1 MEIASD
7 NAAVVACEGVLAHLD
22 REGCKDIERLASKDF
37 RYLSYR
43 ELEENIWKVQSIKA
57 VFFWRFWL
65 ASGKEAVCALA
76 AAQLEEVCAWS
87 MLCCLVSDPKTALK
101 R

>member
-37 RYLSYR
+37 WYLSYT

-57 VFFWRFWL
+57 VFFGGFGWPRGRKRYAHL
-65 ASGKEAVCALA
+65 
-76 AAQLEEVCAWS
+76 QLHSLKRCV
-87 MLCCLVSDPKTALK
+87 LGLCLVVWFRIL
-101 R
+101 RLR

>member
-43 ELEENIWKVQSIKA
+43 ELEENIW
-57 VFFWRFWL
+57 
-65 ASGKEAVCALA
+65 
-76 AAQLEEVCAWS
+76 
-87 MLCCLVSDPKTALK
+87 
-101 R
+101 

>member
-57 VFFWRFWL
+57 VFFL
-65 ASGKEAVCALA
+65 EVLVGLGEGSGMRTCS
-76 AAQLEEVCAWS
+76 C
-87 MLCCLVSDPKTALK
+87 TA
-101 R
+101 